1 MIFRYLTSS
10 FFTNYVNCTQML
22 QKQNRPY
29 AHIIIEIDEGLN
41 FALPIR
47 HGIKHPYAFFT
58 DDKKTQGLDYSKAV
72 LIVDVSKYTD
82 NARVAIINGK
92 EYFKIVQ
99 KENFIIKQFMVYI
112 KLYKK
117 AYKKQNIE
125 TYKILCSMSCLQ
137 YFHLELG
144 IEQ

>member
-10 FFTNYVNCTQML
+10 FFVDYANCTQML

-29 AHIIIEIDEGLN
+29 AHIIIEIDERLN

-72 LIVDVSKYTD
+72 LIVDVSKYID
-82 NARVAIINGK
+82 NARVALLMVKNTLK
-92 EYFKIVQ
+92 LFK
-99 KENFIIKQFMVYI
+99 K
-112 KLYKK
+112 
-117 AYKKQNIE
+117 
-125 TYKILCSMSCLQ
+125 KIL
-137 YFHLELG
+137 
-144 IEQ
+144 

>member
-1 MIFRYLTSS
+1 M
-10 FFTNYVNCTQML
+10 
-22 QKQNRPY
+22 
-29 AHIIIEIDEGLN
+29 
-41 FALPIR
+41 
-47 HGIKHPYAFFT
+47 
-58 DDKKTQGLDYSKAV
+58 
-72 LIVDVSKYTD
+72 IVDVSKYTD

>member
-1 MIFRYLTSS
+1 
-10 FFTNYVNCTQML
+10 
-22 QKQNRPY
+22 
-29 AHIIIEIDEGLN
+29 
-41 FALPIR
+41 
-47 HGIKHPYAFFT
+47 
-58 DDKKTQGLDYSKAV
+58 
-72 LIVDVSKYTD
+72 
-82 NARVAIINGK
+82 
-92 EYFKIVQ
+92 
-99 KENFIIKQFMVYI
+99 MVYI